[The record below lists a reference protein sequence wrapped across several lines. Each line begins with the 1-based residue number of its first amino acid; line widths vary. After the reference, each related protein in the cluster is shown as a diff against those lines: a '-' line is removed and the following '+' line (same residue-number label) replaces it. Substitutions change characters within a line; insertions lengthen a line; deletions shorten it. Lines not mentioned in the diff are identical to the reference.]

1 MLSYDLRILRNKKLL
16 AISLTRGNKTTH
28 LSRNDLLFIMC
39 QWHALGP
46 EEVTGVNILAQ
57 NDKLFPDGFSP
68 RL

>member
-16 AISLTRGNKTTH
+16 AISLTRGNKTTL

-46 EEVTGVNILAQ
+46 EVDQ
-57 NDKLFPDGFSP
+57 
-68 RL
+68 